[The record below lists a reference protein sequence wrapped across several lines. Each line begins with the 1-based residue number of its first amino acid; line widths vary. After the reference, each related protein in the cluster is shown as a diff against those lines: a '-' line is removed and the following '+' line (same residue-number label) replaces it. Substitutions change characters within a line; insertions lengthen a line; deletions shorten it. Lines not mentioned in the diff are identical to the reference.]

1 MWYVMFNTFG
11 KGEIAMLKKVKNQEN
26 VLMIFF
32 VVVLVCV
39 GLYAV
44 FERSFLDII
53 YFGIMFVF
61 FLEFLKIKKYG
72 K

>member
-1 MWYVMFNTFG
+1 MFNTFG

-32 VVVLVCV
+32 VAVLVCV
-39 GLYAV
+39 GLYAI

-61 FLEFLKIKKYG
+61 FLEFLKIRKCG

>member
-1 MWYVMFNTFG
+1 
-11 KGEIAMLKKVKNQEN
+11 MLKKVKNQEN

-44 FERSFLDII
+44 LERSFLDVI

-61 FLEFLKIKKYG
+61 FLDFLKIRKYG